1 MSTQI
6 PPRPAEDERPA
17 GTAQSGTAQSVTAP
31 TGTTPSG
38 TASVTSVPAPV
49 EPAADQRRGTL
60 RGTVDGLRS
69 VELSTSQKLM
79 IFVLSMSLFGLS
91 NIILEI
97 IPDPSIGPVDISVS
111 YMVFVPLTIAAL
123 FSPFWAALGAPL
135 GEIVFTDLLMG
146 DFSGLAEVEG
156 YLQMFLA
163 VYIAGSLIRNPRSRT
178 QIFLGAIVLVLVDKI
193 LSMVVDLGKVWIG
206 VEDAELVEGL
216 PQSMIALELIGLG
229 VDVVMSGILLGAL
242 PAMWL
247 IPALHGKIE
256 PLMGMRPRV
265 PGEPIP
271 GQARNTPLF
280 VAFALVLAV
289 VSFGFAFLEAFD
301 LSAGAFEPD
310 FIDQFG
316 DWFILVSVLAIAL
329 VLGVAILL
337 FRVSQSSRR
346 TGDDA

>member
-6 PPRPAEDERPA
+6 PPRPAEDER
-17 GTAQSGTAQSVTAP
+17 
-31 TGTTPSG
+31 
-38 TASVTSVPAPV
+38 
-49 EPAADQRRGTL
+49 RGTL
-60 RGTVDGLRS
+60 RGVVDGVRS
-69 VELSTSQKLM
+69 AELSTSQKLM

-156 YLQMFLA
+156 FLQMFLA
-163 VYIAGSLIRNPRSRT
+163 VFIAGSLIRSPRSRP
-178 QIFLGAIVLVLVDKI
+178 QIVLGAITLVLVDKV
-193 LSMVVDLGKVWIG
+193 LSAIVDLSKVWIG

-216 PQSMIALELIGLG
+216 PQSMLALEILGLG
-229 VDVVMSGILLGAL
+229 VDVIMSGILLGAI
-242 PAMWL
+242 PALWL

-265 PGEPIP
+265 PGEPVP
-271 GQARNTPLF
+271 GQAPASGVF
-280 VAFALVLAV
+280 VGFALLLAV
-289 VSFGFAFLEAFD
+289 ASFGFAFLEAFD
-301 LSAGAFEPD
+301 ISAGAFEPD
-310 FIDQFG
+310 FIDRFG
-316 DWFILVSVLAIAL
+316 DWFVLVSILAIAV
-329 VLGVAILL
+329 VLGAAILL
-337 FRVSQSSRR
+337 FRAAQRSRGTADR
-346 TGDDA
+346 S

>member
-1 MSTQI
+1 MTTQN
-6 PPRPAEDERPA
+6 PPRPAEDER
-17 GTAQSGTAQSVTAP
+17 
-31 TGTTPSG
+31 
-38 TASVTSVPAPV
+38 
-49 EPAADQRRGTL
+49 RGAL
-60 RGTVDGLRS
+60 RGAVDGVRS
-69 VELSTSQKLM
+69 VQLSTSQKLM

-163 VYIAGSLIRNPRSRT
+163 VFIAGSLIRNPRSRP
-178 QIFLGAIVLVLVDKI
+178 QIVLGAIILVLVDKV
-193 LSMVVDLGKVWIG
+193 LSAIVDLAKVWIG
-206 VEDAELVEGL
+206 VEDAEFVEGL
-216 PQSMIALELIGLG
+216 PESMLALEVLGLG
-229 VDVVMSGILLGAL
+229 VDVVMSGILLGAI
-242 PAMWL
+242 PALWL

-256 PLMGMRPRV
+256 PLMGMRPRT

-271 GQARNTPLF
+271 GQAPASGVF
-280 VAFALVLAV
+280 VGFALLLAV
-289 VSFGFAFLEAFD
+289 ASFGFAFLEAFD
-301 LSAGAFEPD
+301 ISAGSFEPD
-310 FIDQFG
+310 FIDRFG
-316 DWFILVSVLAIAL
+316 DWFIVVAIIAIAV

-337 FRVSQSSRR
+337 FRAAQRSRETADR
-346 TGDDA
+346 S